1 MAWGRISGE
10 SLKRGLTREI
20 AKLLSEKVAGGRMV
34 QLMVMC
40 ERIDHREMLG
50 RGEMELA
57 QEPNDQLLLCH

>member
-50 RGEMELA
+50 GRGEMELMM
-57 QEPNDQLLLCH
+57 